1 MATPVTLEGCAEL
14 RAEMEAGHLRDDV
27 LVRVGLGVEE
37 WTAAQTEWLAKM
49 GAEIERGRFELTNRY
64 SQAFLERQRA
74 LRALATAPIEAPR
87 APAAPV
93 LPAPASAAI
102 AVETPSFLLPV
113 SPPIP
118 APIAPTEPALGKT
131 RAPSQLSGTSMGFV
145 VPKGAALP
153 FARAAVAP
161 PQGALPPAAP
171 PPPPRPTVNRAPAA
185 LSGTSMGFIAPK
197 AAALPFAKAPAP
209 PAVAADATRPMAPL
223 FAAPSGAAAGL
234 PFEQQ
239 PPVAPDP
246 MLETVTALP
255 SRSPFA
261 PALPFGGSPAPG
273 PVAAA
278 ATPAP
283 KALPS
288 KAAAPAPDRDPM
300 DMTTMGAIS
309 PFARVMPF
317 GAAPAPP
324 APAPAPAPAP
334 PAPAP
339 AKAAPA
345 PAAAPVTI
353 GGYTLEQHVSLC
365 ADLTFTPARAAETL
379 ARYRIT
385 AEGKAELDRLW
396 KERFSADPAL
406 EARWREAHG
415 MYLKF
420 LGSRR
425 Q

>member
-14 RAEMEAGHLRDDV
+14 RAEMESGHLRDDV

-37 WTAAQTEWLAKM
+37 WTAAQTEWLEKM

-87 APAAPV
+87 APAPPRY
-93 LPAPASAAI
+93 PAPASPASP
-102 AVETPSFLLPV
+102 AVATETPSFLLPV

-118 APIAPTEPALGKT
+118 APIAPSPAAPGKA
-131 RAPSQLSGTSMGFV
+131 RVPSQLGGTSMGFI

-153 FARAAVAP
+153 FARAPVAP
-161 PQGALPPAAP
+161 PQGALPPGTPAA
-171 PPPPRPTVNRAPAA
+171 PPRPTVNRAPAA

-197 AAALPFAKAPAP
+197 GAALPFAKAPAP

-223 FAAPSGAAAGL
+223 FAAPSGATAGL

-239 PPVAPDP
+239 PSIALDP
-246 MLETVTALP
+246 MLETVTGLP
-255 SRSPFA
+255 SRSPLA
-261 PALPFGGSPAPG
+261 PALPFGGAPAPG
-273 PVAAA
+273 PA
-278 ATPAP
+278 ATKPAP
-283 KALPS
+283 PVVPP
-288 KAAAPAPDRDPM
+288 KAAPHAAPPAPDRDPM
-300 DMTTMGAIS
+300 DMTTMGAMS

-317 GAAPAPP
+317 DAPP
-324 APAPAPAPAP
+324 APPTPQ

-339 AKAAPA
+339 AKVAPA
-345 PAAAPVTI
+345 PAAAPVII

-379 ARYRIT
+379 TRYRIT
-385 AEGKAELDRLW
+385 PEGKAELDRLW
-396 KERFSADPAL
+396 KERFAADPAL

-420 LGSRR
+420 LGARR
-425 Q
+425 A